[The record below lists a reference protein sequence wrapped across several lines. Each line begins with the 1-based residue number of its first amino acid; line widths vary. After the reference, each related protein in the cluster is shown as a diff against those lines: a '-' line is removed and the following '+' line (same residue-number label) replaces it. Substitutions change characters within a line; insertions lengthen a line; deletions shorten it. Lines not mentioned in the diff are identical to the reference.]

1 MAERIAL
8 NIPTPPGVSN
18 VTAEVPEGYFKPEH
32 IPTTIEDIQ
41 VGDVFHSHW
50 GSTMSL
56 NTYYKV
62 IKRTAKFVTLRELRD
77 VEHGTGFLQGVQY
90 PLDEFVDHS
99 SVYDSR
105 RKEYPDGKVYAE
117 VTRRL
122 PTKLEEGRIWIKIS
136 EWEYARPWDGK
147 LNSFDHA
154 D

>member
-1 MAERIAL
+1 MSD
-8 NIPTPPGVSN
+8 NITN
-18 VTAEVPEGYFKPEH
+18 TEKKLPEGYFKPEH

-77 VEHGTGFLQGVQY
+77 VEQGTGFLQGVQY

-99 SVYDSR
+99 SFYDGR
-105 RKEYPDGKVYAE
+105 RKEYTDGKVYAE

-122 PTKLEEGRIWIKIS
+122 PAKLENGRVWIKIS
-136 EWEYARPWDGK
+136 DYEYASPWDGR
-147 LNSFDHA
+147 LNSYDHA

>member
-41 VGDVFHSHW
+41 VGDVFHSHCNA
-50 GSTMSL
+50 TMAC
-56 NTYYKV
+56 NYYYKV
-62 IKRTAKFVTLRELRD
+62 IKRTAKFVTLRKLRD
-77 VEHGTGFLQGVQY
+77 VEVDTDFLRGVQY
-90 PLDEFVDHS
+90 PLDEFSDHS
-99 SVYDSR
+99 CMYDGR
-105 RKEYPDGKVYAE
+105 RKEYPDGKVYCE

-122 PTKLEEGRIWIKIS
+122 PDKLENGRIWIKIS
-136 EWEYARPWDGK
+136 DWEYASPWDGR

>member
-41 VGDVFHSHW
+41 VGDVFHSHCNA
-50 GSTMSL
+50 TMAC
-56 NTYYKV
+56 NYYYKV

-77 VEHGTGFLQGVQY
+77 VEVDTDFLRGVQY
-90 PLDEFVDHS
+90 PLDEFSDHS
-99 SVYDSR
+99 CMYDGR
-105 RKEYPDGKVYAE
+105 RKEYPDGKVYCE

-122 PTKLEEGRIWIKIS
+122 PDKLENGRIWIKIS
-136 EWEYARPWDGK
+136 DWEYAKPWDGR

>member
-1 MAERIAL
+1 METT
-8 NIPTPPGVSN
+8 NETMPK
-18 VTAEVPEGYFKPEH
+18 GYFKPEH
-32 IPTTIEDIQ
+32 VPATIEDIQ

-50 GSTMSL
+50 GSTMSH

-62 IKRTAKFVTLRELRD
+62 VKRTAKFVTLRELRS
-77 VEHGTGFLQGVQY
+77 VEKGTGFLQGDQY
-90 PLDEFVDHS
+90 PLDEFEDHS
-99 SVYDSR
+99 FVYDGR

-122 PTKLEEGRIWIKIS
+122 PDKLENGRIWIKIS

-147 LNSFDHA
+147 LNSYDHA

>member
-1 MAERIAL
+1 MSE
-8 NIPTPPGVSN
+8 NITN
-18 VTAEVPEGYFKPEH
+18 IEKKMPEGYFKPEH

-50 GSTMSL
+50 GATMSL

-77 VEHGTGFLQGVQY
+77 VEQGTGFLHGVQY
-90 PLDEFVDHS
+90 PLDEFTDYS
-99 SVYDSR
+99 SMHDGR

-136 EWEYARPWDGK
+136 DYEYASPWDGR
-147 LNSFDHA
+147 LNSFDHV

>member
-1 MAERIAL
+1 MTERIAL

-18 VTAEVPEGYFKPEH
+18 VTAEKPEGYFVPEH
-32 IPTTIEDIQ
+32 IPTTIEDIR

-50 GSTMSL
+50 GYSMSL

-62 IKRTAKFVTLRELRD
+62 VKRTAKTVTLRELQSKE
-77 VEHGTGFLQGVQY
+77 VGTGFLQGVEY

-99 SVYDSR
+99 CVYDSR

-117 VTRRL
+117 VTCRL
-122 PTKLEEGRIWIKIS
+122 PAELEDGKIWVKVS
-136 EWEYARPWDGK
+136 KYEWASPWDGRK
-147 LNSFDHA
+147 NSFDHA

>member
-1 MAERIAL
+1 MSE
-8 NIPTPPGVSN
+8 NIIN
-18 VTAEVPEGYFKPEH
+18 IEKKMPEGYFKPEH

-62 IKRTAKFVTLRELRD
+62 IKRTAKFVTLRELRN
-77 VEHGTGFLQGVQY
+77 VEVGTDFLQGVQY
-90 PLDEFVDHS
+90 PLDEFEDHS
-99 SVYDSR
+99 CVYDGR

-122 PTKLEEGRIWIKIS
+122 PAKLEEGRIWIKIS
-136 EWEYARPWDGK
+136 DYEYASPWDGR

>member
-1 MAERIAL
+1 MSE
-8 NIPTPPGVSN
+8 NITN
-18 VTAEVPEGYFKPEH
+18 IEKQMPEGYFKPEH

-50 GSTMSL
+50 GATMSL

-62 IKRTAKFVTLRELRD
+62 VKRTAKFVTLRELRS
-77 VEHGTGFLQGVQY
+77 VEKGTGFLQGDQY
-90 PLDEFVDHS
+90 PLDEFEDHS
-99 SVYDSR
+99 CVYDGR

-122 PTKLEEGRIWIKIS
+122 PVKLEHGRIWIKITD
-136 EWEYARPWDGK
+136 WEYASPWDGRID
-147 LNSFDHA
+147 SYDYA

>member
-1 MAERIAL
+1 MSE
-8 NIPTPPGVSN
+8 NITN
-18 VTAEVPEGYFKPEH
+18 TEKKLPEGYFKPEH
-32 IPTTIEDIQ
+32 IPTTIEDIH

-50 GSTMSL
+50 GATMSL

-62 IKRTAKFVTLRELRD
+62 IKRTAKFVTLRELRS
-77 VEHGTGFLQGVQY
+77 VEKGTGFLQGIQY
-90 PLDEFVDHS
+90 PLDEFEDHS
-99 SVYDSR
+99 SVYDDR

-136 EWEYARPWDGK
+136 DYEYASPWDGR
-147 LNSFDHA
+147 LNSYDHA